1 MAFVNGIVFLLQQIA
16 LGFVNLV
23 LAPYKAGLW
32 LWGIFS
38 AEGRAD
44 AAAAALVPL
53 EAKLAETGELS
64 AFEAAIDGQPDIL
77 AAAAEADPQ
86 ADLNASVDYRV
97 HLAKVLTRRALE
109 ASAG

>member
-53 EAKLAETGELS
+53 EAKQREIQAVLSNSFGFGGTNACLAISKYG
-64 AFEAAIDGQPDIL
+64 
-77 AAAAEADPQ
+77 
-86 ADLNASVDYRV
+86 
-97 HLAKVLTRRALE
+97 
-109 ASAG
+109 